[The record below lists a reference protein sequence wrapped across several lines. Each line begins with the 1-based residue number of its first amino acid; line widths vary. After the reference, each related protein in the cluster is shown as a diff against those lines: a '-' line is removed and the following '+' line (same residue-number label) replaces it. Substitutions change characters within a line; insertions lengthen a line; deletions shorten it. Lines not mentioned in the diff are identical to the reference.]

1 MILMESLSGSGHT
14 RISFRPKPGGGSTPA
29 VGAIASLSPTAAG
42 SRKEM
47 LAFDPL
53 VGQICLYREKRKIR
67 TMPRNKSQWD

>member
-1 MILMESLSGSGHT
+1 MILMESLAGSGHT
-14 RISFRPKPGGGSTPA
+14 RVSFRPKPSGGSTPA
-29 VGAIASLSPTAAG
+29 GGALALSPTVAG

-67 TMPRNKSQWD
+67 SMPRNKSQWD